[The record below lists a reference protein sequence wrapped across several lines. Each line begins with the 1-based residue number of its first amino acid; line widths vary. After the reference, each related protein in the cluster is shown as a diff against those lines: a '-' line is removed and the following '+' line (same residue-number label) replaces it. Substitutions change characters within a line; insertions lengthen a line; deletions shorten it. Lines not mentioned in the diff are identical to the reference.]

1 MPEGR
6 VKMPRHFW
14 NVVKSEA
21 KRPMSYQRWVF
32 GLDLVLR
39 LGLGLLERWEASR
52 TEYDGDGFEDVKVR
66 SDGGPD
72 EVHPIPALKITSAL
86 RLI

>member
-6 VKMPRHFW
+6 VKIPRRLL

-21 KRPMSYQRWVF
+21 KRPMSCQQRVF

-39 LGLGLLERWEASR
+39 LGLGLLERREASR

-66 SDGGPD
+66 SDVGPD

-86 RLI
+86 QLI